1 MLSLPIADEPL
12 PRPGKLLRI
21 IGQKNPYSFNK
32 GCIKGG
38 MPVFGR
44 QKKAVVTALGLPE
57 DVFLGEMLLSMT
69 GNASAV
75 VENYRSIVFFSDTVL
90 KLQGK
95 NARMTVTGRGLSI
108 AYYDR
113 EQLKVTG
120 QICAVEFES
129 YPEVQR

>member
-44 QKKAVVTALGLPE
+44 QKKADKSRAWDEKMAPASLDLLAGAKGIVTFADTL
-57 DVFLGEMLLSMT
+57 FL
-69 GNASAV
+69 
-75 VENYRSIVFFSDTVL
+75 
-90 KLQGK
+90 
-95 NARMTVTGRGLSI
+95 
-108 AYYDR
+108 
-113 EQLKVTG
+113 
-120 QICAVEFES
+120 
-129 YPEVQR
+129 